1 MSALKDLQLTESQ
14 MAAVK
19 DKLDE
24 WKLSEK
30 KRLET
35 DLTEKY
41 EMLEAQL
48 KDQYEDLV
56 ANVQESMKQ
65 VYSKRFK
72 KALAEMYSEIKAQVM
87 MEHLQSPEVKAME
100 EIKAT
105 VYPFIGESTARRHR
119 DEFKKLA
126 EMYTESNK
134 DLSKLKGE
142 VKKAKLVESLS
153 PDIRKVVT
161 KLLGEGTET
170 EIVERFATIKQAL
183 KEEKVMAPSAPVVES
198 KTRVSAQ
205 EESADINEDIYDETD
220 FIQPT
225 VRDDVYE
232 PVTVS
237 ETREEKEFA
246 AQLQEQLVLSGL
258 RKK

>member
-1 MSALKDLQLTESQ
+1 
-14 MAAVK
+14 
-19 DKLDE
+19 
-24 WKLSEK
+24 
-30 KRLET
+30 
-35 DLTEKY
+35 
-41 EMLEAQL
+41 
-48 KDQYEDLV
+48 
-56 ANVQESMKQ
+56 
-65 VYSKRFK
+65 
-72 KALAEMYSEIKAQVM
+72 
-87 MEHLQSPEVKAME
+87 
-100 EIKAT
+100 
-105 VYPFIGESTARRHR
+105 
-119 DEFKKLA
+119 
-126 EMYTESNK
+126 
-134 DLSKLKGE
+134 LSKLKGE